1 VGSPAD
7 NKVALITFS
16 VHTRTARSRNYFTR
30 MSQHVVLSS
39 QSIGDMFE
47 VIPCVSNEIPREI
60 ADVDGRVT
68 GYVAID
74 PSNPNFTG
82 CVVCIEGV
90 AYGDGQSEEDYS
102 E

>member
-1 VGSPAD
+1 
-7 NKVALITFS
+7 
-16 VHTRTARSRNYFTR
+16 
-30 MSQHVVLSS
+30 MSQHAILSS

-47 VIPCVSNEIPREI
+47 VIPCVSNEIPREVT
-60 ADVDGRVT
+60 DDEGNVT
-68 GYVAID
+68 GYEPASAED
-74 PSNPNFTG
+74 PAFTG